1 MSDPRSSD
9 EAGRNNDVSYVKAA
23 LRWQYNWI
31 TMAGAAGFAVI
42 SGSALPLLLAAG
54 VELIYLATVPQN
66 SRFQRLV
73 RSWQYDEQRKQ
84 QQKGLSDLFRELP
97 TEMRG
102 RYARLEA
109 ICQAIRENYKRLSS
123 TSQMF
128 AEQME
133 SKLDGL
139 SQSYVRLL
147 NSAFHHRQY
156 LNTTNPDVIRKE
168 AAAIQTDMEHMP
180 AKVQEI
186 NRKRIEILNK
196 RLEKFDKIKENCQ
209 VVDAQCAAIE
219 DVLQLIRDQSVT
231 MHDPQEISEHLDNLV
246 KDVEQTEETVR
257 EMESIFDLSPLAAP
271 DFAGGD
277 FDNSGKNFGGRV
289 RN

>member
-1 MSDPRSSD
+1 MADDKDDS
-9 EAGRNNDVSYVKAA
+9 AIGYVKAA
-23 LRWQYNWI
+23 FHWQYNWI
-31 TMAGAAGFAVI
+31 SLAGAAGFALV
-42 SGSALPLLLAAG
+42 SGSGLPLLLAAG
-54 VELIYLATVPQN
+54 LELIYLSTIPRNPQ
-66 SRFQRLV
+66 FQRLV
-73 RSWQYDEQRKQ
+73 RSWKYAEQKRQ
-84 QQKGLSDLFRELP
+84 QARGLNDLFQELP
-97 TEMRG
+97 PEMRN
-102 RYARLEA
+102 RYARLDA
-109 ICQAIRENYKRLSS
+109 VCRAIRENYKRLTT

-156 LNTTNPDVIRKE
+156 LTTTNPEVIRKE
-168 AAAIQTDMEHMP
+168 CAALQADLEREP

-186 NRKRIEILNK
+186 NRKRIEILGK
-196 RLEKFDKIKENCQ
+196 RLAKFDKIKENCQ

-231 MHDPQEISEHLDNLV
+231 MRDPQELSEHLDNLV

-257 EMESIFDLSPLAAP
+257 EVESIFDLSPLATP
-271 DFAGGD
+271 DFTGGD
-277 FDNSGKNFGGRV
+277 PGPTGKIFGGRV
-289 RN
+289 GN

>member
-1 MSDPRSSD
+1 MADDKDDGSI
-9 EAGRNNDVSYVKAA
+9 SYVKAA
-23 LRWQYNWI
+23 FHWQYNWI
-31 TMAGAAGFAVI
+31 SLAGAAGFAVI

-54 VELIYLATVPQN
+54 LELIYLSTVPQN
-66 SRFQRLV
+66 ARFQRLV
-73 RSWQYDEQRKQ
+73 RSWKYAEQKKQ
-84 QQKGLSDLFRELP
+84 QERGLNDLFRELP
-97 TEMRG
+97 PEMRA
-102 RYARLEA
+102 RYARLDA
-109 ICQAIRENYKRLSS
+109 VCGAIRENYKRLTA

-139 SQSYVRLL
+139 AQSYVRLL

-156 LNTTNPDVIRKE
+156 LATTNPEAIRKE
-168 AAAIQTDMEHMP
+168 AAALQADLEREP

-209 VVDAQCAAIE
+209 VVNAQCAAIE

-257 EMESIFDLSPLAAP
+257 EVESIFDLSPLATP
-271 DFAGGD
+271 DFTADDVG
-277 FDNSGKNFGGRV
+277 STGKTFGGRV

>member
-1 MSDPRSSD
+1 MADD
-9 EAGRNNDVSYVKAA
+9 KNDGSTNYVKAA
-23 LRWQYNWI
+23 FHWQYNWI
-31 TMAGAAGFAVI
+31 TLAGAAGFAVI
-42 SGSALPLLLAAG
+42 SGSGLPLLLAAG
-54 VELIYLATVPQN
+54 LELIYLATVPQN

-73 RSWQYDEQRKQ
+73 RFWRYEEQKKQ
-84 QQKGLSDLFRELP
+84 QQRGLSDLFRELP
-97 TEMRG
+97 PEMRS
-102 RYARLEA
+102 RYARLDA
-109 ICQAIRENYKRLSS
+109 VSQAIRENYKRLSS

-128 AEQME
+128 AEQMQ

-168 AAAIQTDMEHMP
+168 AAAIQADMARMP
-180 AKVQEI
+180 VKVQEI

-196 RLEKFDKIKENCQ
+196 RLEKFDKIQENCQ

-257 EMESIFDLSPLAAP
+257 EMESIFDMSSLATP
-271 DFAGGD
+271 DFNVDDPGS
-277 FDNSGKNFGGRV
+277 SGKNYGGRV

>member
-1 MSDPRSSD
+1 M
-9 EAGRNNDVSYVKAA
+9 AGDKDDGSLSYVKAA
-23 LRWQYNWI
+23 FHWQYNLI
-31 TMAGAAGFAVI
+31 ALAGAVGFAVVSA
-42 SGSALPLLLAAG
+42 SGLPLILAAG
-54 VELIYLATVPQN
+54 AELIYLSTVPQIPASSAWYAPGSTP
-66 SRFQRLV
+66 SRREGPAKGTERALPRAPARNAQPLRPPRRRLP
-73 RSWQYDEQRKQ
+73 
-84 QQKGLSDLFRELP
+84 G
-97 TEMRG
+97 
-102 RYARLEA
+102 
-109 ICQAIRENYKRLSS
+109 IRENYKRLSS

-156 LNTTNPDVIRKE
+156 LNTTNPDLIKKE
-168 AAAIQTDMEHMP
+168 CAGLEADLDKEP
-180 AKVQEI
+180 PKVQEI
-186 NRKRIEILNK
+186 NRKRIEILGK
-196 RLEKFDKIKENCQ
+196 RIEKFDKIKENCQ

-231 MHDPQEISEHLDNLV
+231 MHDPQQISEHLDNLV

-257 EMESIFDLSPLAAP
+257 EVESIFDISPLAVP
-271 DFAGGD
+271 DFDPGD
-277 FDNSGKNFGGRV
+277 LGNTGKTYGGRV

>member
-1 MSDPRSSD
+1 M
-9 EAGRNNDVSYVKAA
+9 AGDKDDGSLSYVKAA
-23 LRWQYNWI
+23 FHWQYNLI
-31 TMAGAAGFAVI
+31 ALAGAVGFAVVSA
-42 SGSALPLLLAAG
+42 SGLPLILAAG
-54 VELIYLATVPQN
+54 AELIYLSTIPQN

-73 RSWQYDEQRKQ
+73 RSWQYAEQKRA
-84 QQKGLSDLFRELP
+84 QQKGLSELFRELP
-97 TEMRG
+97 PEMRS
-102 RYARLEA
+102 RFARLDA
-109 ICQAIRENYKRLSS
+109 VCQGIRENYKRLSS

-156 LNTTNPDVIRKE
+156 LNTTNLDLIRKE
-168 AAAIQTDMEHMP
+168 VAQVKLTMDKDP
-180 AKVQEI
+180 PKVQDI

-196 RLEKFDKIKENCQ
+196 RMEKFDKIKENCQ

-231 MHDPQEISEHLDNLV
+231 MRDPQEINEHLDNLV

-257 EMESIFDLSPLAAP
+257 EVESIFDVSPLAVP
-271 DFAGGD
+271 DFDPGD
-277 FDNSGKNFGGRV
+277 LGNSGKTYGGRV

>member
-1 MSDPRSSD
+1 MADDKDDGSI
-9 EAGRNNDVSYVKAA
+9 SYVKAA
-23 LRWQYNWI
+23 FRWQYNWI
-31 TMAGAAGFAVI
+31 SLAGAAGFALI
-42 SGSALPLLLAAG
+42 SGSGLPLLLAAG
-54 VELIYLATVPQN
+54 LELIYLSTIPQN
-66 SRFQRLV
+66 PRFQRLV
-73 RSWQYDEQRKQ
+73 RSWQYAEQKKQ
-84 QQKGLSDLFRELP
+84 QERGLSDLFHELP
-97 TEMRG
+97 PEMRS
-102 RYARLEA
+102 RYARLDA
-109 ICQAIRENYKRLSS
+109 VCRAIRENYKRLTT

-128 AEQME
+128 ADQME

-156 LNTTNPDVIRKE
+156 LTTTSPDVVRKE
-168 AAAIQTDMEHMP
+168 AAGLRADLEREP

-231 MHDPQEISEHLDNLV
+231 MHDPQEIGEHLDNLV

-257 EMESIFDLSPLAAP
+257 EVESIFDISPLATP
-271 DFAGGD
+271 DFTGGD
-277 FDNSGKNFGGRV
+277 SGSRGRTFGGRI

>member
-1 MSDPRSSD
+1 MDDKDDGSI
-9 EAGRNNDVSYVKAA
+9 SYVKAA
-23 LRWQYNWI
+23 FHWQYNWI
-31 TMAGAAGFAVI
+31 TLAGAAGFAVI
-42 SGSALPLLLAAG
+42 SGSGLPLLLAAG
-54 VELIYLATVPQN
+54 LELIYLSTVPQN
-66 SRFQRLV
+66 PRFQRLV
-73 RSWQYDEQRKQ
+73 RSWKYDEQKKLQ
-84 QQKGLSDLFRELP
+84 QRGLSDLFRELP
-97 TEMRG
+97 PEMRS
-102 RYARLEA
+102 RYARLDA
-109 ICQAIRENYKRLSS
+109 VCQGIRENYKRLTS

-156 LNTTNPDVIRKE
+156 LSTTNLDLIRKE
-168 AAAIQTDMEHMP
+168 VAQVKLSMDKDP
-180 AKVQEI
+180 PKVQDI

-196 RLEKFDKIKENCQ
+196 RMEKFDKIKENCQ

-231 MHDPQEISEHLDNLV
+231 MRDPQEINEHLDNLV

-257 EMESIFDLSPLAAP
+257 EVESIFDVSPLAVP
-271 DFAGGD
+271 DFDPGD
-277 FDNSGKNFGGRV
+277 LGNTGKTYGGRV

>member
-1 MSDPRSSD
+1 MR
-9 EAGRNNDVSYVKAA
+9 
-23 LRWQYNWI
+23 
-31 TMAGAAGFAVI
+31 
-42 SGSALPLLLAAG
+42 
-54 VELIYLATVPQN
+54 
-66 SRFQRLV
+66 SRF
-73 RSWQYDEQRKQ
+73 
-84 QQKGLSDLFRELP
+84 
-97 TEMRG
+97 
-102 RYARLEA
+102 ARLDA
-109 ICQAIRENYKRLSS
+109 VCQGIRENYKRLSS

-156 LNTTNPDVIRKE
+156 LNTTNPDLIKKE
-168 AAAIQTDMEHMP
+168 CAGLEADLDKEPQ
-180 AKVQEI
+180 KVQDI
-186 NRKRIEILNK
+186 NRKRIEILGK
-196 RLEKFDKIKENCQ
+196 RIEKFDKIKENCQ

-231 MHDPQEISEHLDNLV
+231 MHDPQQISEHLDNLV

-257 EMESIFDLSPLAAP
+257 EVESIFDISPLAVP
-271 DFAGGD
+271 DFDPGD
-277 FDNSGKNFGGRV
+277 LGNTGKTYGGRV

>member
-1 MSDPRSSD
+1 MADDGSI
-9 EAGRNNDVSYVKAA
+9 SYVKAA
-23 LRWQYNWI
+23 FHWQYNWI
-31 TMAGAAGFAVI
+31 SLAGAAGFAVI

-54 VELIYLATVPQN
+54 LELIYLSTVPQN
-66 SRFQRLV
+66 ARFQRLV
-73 RSWQYDEQRKQ
+73 RSWKYAEQKKQ
-84 QQKGLSDLFRELP
+84 QERGLNDLFRELP
-97 TEMRG
+97 PEMRA
-102 RYARLEA
+102 RYARLDA
-109 ICQAIRENYKRLSS
+109 VCGAIRENYKRLTA

-139 SQSYVRLL
+139 AQSYVRLL

-156 LNTTNPDVIRKE
+156 LATTNPEVIRKE
-168 AAAIQTDMEHMP
+168 AAALQADLEREP

-209 VVDAQCAAIE
+209 VVNAQCAAIE

-257 EMESIFDLSPLAAP
+257 EVESIFDLSPLATP
-271 DFAGGD
+271 DFTADDVG
-277 FDNSGKNFGGRV
+277 STGKTFGGRV

>member
-1 MSDPRSSD
+1 M
-9 EAGRNNDVSYVKAA
+9 AGDKDDGSLSYVKAA
-23 LRWQYNWI
+23 FHWQYNLI
-31 TMAGAAGFAVI
+31 ALAGAVGFAVI
-42 SGSALPLLLAAG
+42 STSGLPLILAAG
-54 VELIYLATVPQN
+54 AELIYLSTVPQN

-73 RSWQYDEQRKQ
+73 RSWKYAEQKKAQ
-84 QQKGLSDLFRELP
+84 QRGLSDLFRELP
-97 TEMRG
+97 PEMRS
-102 RYARLEA
+102 RFARLDA
-109 ICQAIRENYKRLSS
+109 VCQGIRENYKRLSS

-156 LNTTNPDVIRKE
+156 LNTTNLDLIRKE
-168 AAAIQTDMEHMP
+168 VAQVKLTMDKDP
-180 AKVQEI
+180 PKVQDI

-196 RLEKFDKIKENCQ
+196 RMEKFDKIKENCQ

-231 MHDPQEISEHLDNLV
+231 MHDPQQISEHLDNLV

-257 EMESIFDLSPLAAP
+257 EVESIFDVSPLAVP
-271 DFAGGD
+271 DFDPGD
-277 FDNSGKNFGGRV
+277 LGNSGKTYGGRV